1 MTNQNTNKTS
11 TSTEDKNLL
20 LSNRIGAVIM
30 IGCLVIT
37 GALVLL
43 LSAQTYSLNEHPQ
56 TIKAEL
62 VSVLEKEQSG
72 KPLSNDS
79 SLLLLE
85 HDAQFLRTKRAQS
98 LVSAR
103 LFIQSLS
110 IMSGISLLIMG
121 SAFVFARIKSPATTI
136 NVRTGARSLGEDGN
150 SAVPLAANALPNSP
164 GFYFSSH
171 VPGLVLALLGTCII
185 IFTVDTSRKSTT
197 ETIDTPVFLPWPD
210 GLVQASPIR
219 IKEAENMRSVA
230 VDTAVDAIL
239 EQNGIELGDKK

>member
-1 MTNQNTNKTS
+1 MTDQNTNKTS

-136 NVRTGARSLGEDGN
+136 DVRTGARSLDEDGN
-150 SAVPLAANALPNSP
+150 SALPNSP

-197 ETIDTPVFLPWPD
+197 ETIDTPLYLPWPE
-210 GLVQASPIR
+210 GLVQASSIR
-219 IKEAENMRSVA
+219 IKETENMRSVA